1 MLMMMFLFAGCAEV
15 SDGKPFQ
22 LVKIANY
29 QREMKGQP
37 ETKKRKVKGPAFT
50 AGPGYSVF

>member
-1 MLMMMFLFAGCAEV
+1 MMMFLFAGCAEV

-22 LVKIANY
+22 PVKIANY

-37 ETKKRKVKGPAFT
+37 ETTGQPHQNTSFLLHT
-50 AGPGYSVF
+50 AMR